1 MWISMTNRRTLSVF
15 VYLILLIALSLSLVV
30 PRISAQSN
38 FNVIIPGAT
47 YGDQNTEP
55 WSSTISADLVQAYMM
70 FSTPTPLVIQSVSMY
85 VQYSG
90 SDGTQCMRFGIYLD
104 NGNGSPAGQP
114 LVAATWYAYCF
125 HGTISYGPAWET
137 WRLRPLDFL
146 NITQPGTY
154 WLAVLA
160 SQTYGDIF
168 HYAYSTSY
176 DYNYGYATYFFPAS
190 FTSGFPTIFS
200 SNPVWEGNGPYS
212 AYVTGVP

>member
-1 MWISMTNRRTLSVF
+1 MTNRRTLSVF

-38 FNVIIPGAT
+38 FNVIVPGAT

-55 WSSTISADLVQAYMM
+55 WSSTISADLVQAYVM

-168 HYAYSTSY
+168 HSHIAQATTTITATQPTSSLHHSRLVSRQSSAAIRF
-176 DYNYGYATYFFPAS
+176 GKETV
-190 FTSGFPTIFS
+190 PTA
-200 SNPVWEGNGPYS
+200 P
-212 AYVTGVP
+212 T